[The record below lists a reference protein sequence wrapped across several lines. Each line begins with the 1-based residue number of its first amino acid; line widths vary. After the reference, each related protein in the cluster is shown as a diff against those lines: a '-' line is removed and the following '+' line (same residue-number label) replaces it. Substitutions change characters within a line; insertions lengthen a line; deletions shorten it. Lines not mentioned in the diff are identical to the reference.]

1 MSISGVE
8 NNAAVKKERERE
20 KKGDG
25 KNSWW
30 LYYMALSFPLRAG
43 RLFRFCFSS
52 YTTTTGSVNRRTQ
65 TIFVLFPLIYFN
77 QSREKKVGWWEAGR
91 QNLSSMVNRR
101 KKKLHNTFDKR
112 TGEEELFIVVL
123 KLPCALLLSA
133 VSAHSKNPRPV
144 FSWLPATIFV
154 A

>member
-77 QSREKKVGWWEAGR
+77 QSREKKSVDGR
-91 QNLSSMVNRR
+91 QDVRTCHQWSIVV

-123 KLPCALLLSA
+123 NLPCALLLSA

>member
-1 MSISGVE
+1 M
-8 NNAAVKKERERE
+8 
-20 KKGDG
+20 
-25 KNSWW
+25 
-30 LYYMALSFPLRAG
+30 
-43 RLFRFCFSS
+43 
-52 YTTTTGSVNRRTQ
+52 
-65 TIFVLFPLIYFN
+65 
-77 QSREKKVGWWEAGR
+77 
-91 QNLSSMVNRR
+91 SSMVNRR

-123 KLPCALLLSA
+123 KLPSALLLSA